1 MKLFKK
7 RSRSKLEKSMMGVI
21 VVSPMLWLVINF
33 LVLFMAWLMLP
44 HKMIVPRYLMLLLLA
59 LIINGWFWAG
69 LLMTYLFRD
78 QSNKFLAPN
87 ISASLGEED
96 GFITYAPA
104 LINEA
109 GKILEPEYVLRAVSG
124 FSAFGL
130 HTKGRVL
137 MAYPR
142 AYETYFPGGGI
153 SCHTWLRCCRV
164 DQVAEN
170 VRVSLTREGAAG
182 SVFTS
187 ANEEIWFGRTYFNV
201 GEKVPDKIDYAFD
214 VYMDTLMAEINRLKQ
229 LVGEK
234 DFQTMKYEQRRSLDA
249 FKAGPAN
256 RDFRNDYMSPP
267 ESVDEKTAR
276 LYGQAKEEIE
286 ARERRRNQY

>member
-1 MKLFKK
+1 MRLFKRK
-7 RSRSKLEKSMMGVI
+7 KSKTKLEKSMMGII
-21 VVSPMLWLVINF
+21 VVSPMLWLVMNF
-33 LVLFMAWLMLP
+33 VLLFMAWLVMP
-44 HKMIVPRYLMLLLLA
+44 PKMIFPRYLVLLLFA

-78 QSNKFLAPN
+78 QSNKFISPN
-87 ISASLGEED
+87 FSASLGEED
-96 GFITYAPA
+96 GFVTYSPA
-104 LINEA
+104 IIDEN
-109 GKILEPEYVLRAVSG
+109 GKIHEPEYVLRAASG

-142 AYETYFPGGGI
+142 AYESHFPGGGVV
-153 SCHTWLRCCRV
+153 SHTWLRCCTI

-182 SVFTS
+182 NVFLS
-187 ANEEIWFGRTYFNV
+187 ANDEIWFGRTLFNN
-201 GEKVPDKIDYAFD
+201 GEKTPDKIDYAFD
-214 VYMDTLMAEINRLKQ
+214 VYIDSLMAEINRLKS

-234 DFQTMKYEQRRSLDA
+234 DFQTMKYEQKRSLDA

-256 RDFRNDYMSPP
+256 RDFRTDYLSPP
-267 ESVDEKTAR
+267 ETVDEKTKR
-276 LYGQAKEEIE
+276 LYGQANEELE
-286 ARERRRNQY
+286 ERRRRNSY